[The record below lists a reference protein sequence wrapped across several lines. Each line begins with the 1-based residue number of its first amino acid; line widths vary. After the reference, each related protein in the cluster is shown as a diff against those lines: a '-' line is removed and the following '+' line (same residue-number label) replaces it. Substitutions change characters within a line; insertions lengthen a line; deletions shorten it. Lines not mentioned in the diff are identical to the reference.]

1 MITQEFVSDTPPKE
15 FPEHVVVKVS
25 RYKYLLASFVYHER
39 VFSQKAGTY
48 VEAVVFTRLTPQMN
62 RRDILAEVATRRR
75 DVPAKG

>member
-1 MITQEFVSDTPPKE
+1 MITQEFVCDTPPKE

-48 VEAVVFTRLTPQMN
+48 VEAVIFTRLTPQMN
-62 RRDILAEVATRRR
+62 RRDMLAEVAKRRR
-75 DVPAKG
+75 DARA